1 MRIAR
6 NVLIIANVTYHVS
19 AWIHAVFI
27 SYNDPKFKLFD
38 KLFARG
44 TSHRNLQGQKDR
56 SDSGLIA
63 CLLKKYVCENLIKK
77 KKCLPLTLHC
87 NNYKMSVL
95 EKRK

>member
-6 NVLIIANVTYHVS
+6 NVLIIANATYHVS

-27 SYNDPKFKLFD
+27 SYNGAKFKLSE

-63 CLLKKYVCENLIKK
+63 CLLKKCVCGNRIKK
-77 KKCLPLTLHC
+77 KKMFASHIPL
-87 NNYKMSVL
+87 
-95 EKRK
+95 